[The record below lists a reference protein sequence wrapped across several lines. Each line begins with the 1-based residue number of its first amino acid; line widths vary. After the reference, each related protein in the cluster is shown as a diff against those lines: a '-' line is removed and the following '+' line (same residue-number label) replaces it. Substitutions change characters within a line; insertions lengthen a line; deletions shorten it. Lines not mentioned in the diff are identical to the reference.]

1 MSASDPP
8 SDELPPSY
16 GRTGPLS
23 FAWGKSPDVGSEIV
37 GRDHELTRVRT
48 LLEATRAGATTT
60 LVVEGEPGIGKTTL
74 LEAAERM
81 ATGFR
86 CLWVRGVE
94 SESVL
99 AHAGLLQALSPVRD
113 RLAEIPGA
121 QATALSLALGWG
133 SAAAPSER
141 FLVAAAVLSILAA
154 ESERAPVLVLVDDL
168 QWVDRESA
176 AALGF
181 AARRLR
187 EDPVC
192 FVWAA
197 RSGSIATEF
206 GQGTPVLTL
215 AGLFHADA
223 VALVR
228 DRVANDVVERLID
241 DTGGNPLGILEIA
254 RRLTDA
260 QRVGAA
266 PLPNPLPVGDR
277 LGIVYEQQLTGL
289 SAHAWRA
296 VLLFALNRSG
306 ISATVAAALVRE
318 GADVA
323 AALDEAQDRGVL
335 VRSGAEIGFRHPLLR
350 TSVLAVAT
358 SAQQR
363 SAHRAL
369 ADVLAA
375 DSYSLAGTW
384 HRAEAASGPDPGL
397 AQDLVRAAD
406 LSRTR
411 QGYAAASAAMERA
424 ALLVGDPALTADW
437 LATAASDAMLAGDAD
452 RTRSLAA
459 RVLDGPSPPRAHG
472 RALFTLGL
480 LEEYSGSVPYAVEL
494 LASAAERLD
503 GAHRTRALAELA
515 LARFRLNDVAG
526 FGECAAR
533 IQEAADHND
542 PEQRMLS
549 DFTRGVAATLGGD
562 LAAGQVLLSDV
573 TDQIARPP
581 LRDDPRSLL
590 FLGLAGGFLGD
601 PREAMVLGSAQLS
614 QVRNRGALGVLV
626 PALALFAAARAWL
639 GDHAGAFADAGE
651 SAELG
656 EQLGYAADAAVAVE
670 MLAWQSAARGLHD
683 DAHAA
688 LARARSLT
696 DRAGTTGFAAHQ
708 AVTAAFCALCR
719 ANPAAAV
726 SLLEARMAADGGVGS
741 MGEPLGVAPYLVEAY
756 VAVGR
761 RDEAVA
767 LADRFAAVTPPAA
780 PPWLRALVAR
790 CRGLTATDDETA
802 AQEFEAALA
811 AQADPPDTFETA
823 RTHLLY
829 GARLRRSGQR
839 VKAREQLRTAH
850 DAFAEMDLT
859 AWVQRAANEL
869 AATGAKPRTRRP
881 QPNEPLTSQ
890 ETQIALHAAKG
901 MSNKEIAA
909 ALFLSPKTVEHH
921 LSSVYRKRGFRS
933 RAELAGS
940 LGISDKRWI

>member
-1 MSASDPP
+1 M
-8 SDELPPSY
+8 
-16 GRTGPLS
+16 
-23 FAWGKSPDVGSEIV
+23 
-37 GRDHELTRVRT
+37 GRDHELARVRA
-48 LLEATRAGATTT
+48 LLEATFEGATTT

-99 AHAGLLQALSPVRD
+99 AHAGLLQALGPIRD
-113 RLAEIPGA
+113 GLAEIPGA

-133 SAAAPSER
+133 PAAAPSER
-141 FLVAAAVLSILAA
+141 FLVAAAVLSLLAA

-197 RSGSIATEF
+197 RSGSISPEF
-206 GQGTPVLTL
+206 VQGMPVLRL
-215 AGLFHADA
+215 AGLARADA
-223 VALVR
+223 LALVP
-228 DRVANDVVERLID
+228 DRLADGVVERLVD

-254 RRLTDA
+254 RHLTDA

-266 PLPNPLPVGDR
+266 PLPIALPVGDR
-277 LGIVYEQQLTGL
+277 LGVVYEQQLTGL
-289 SAHAWRA
+289 SAPARRA
-296 VLLFALNRSG
+296 VLLSALNRSG
-306 ISATVAAALVRE
+306 TSATVAAALVRE
-318 GADVA
+318 GVDVA
-323 AALDEAQDRGVL
+323 AALDEAQDHGVL
-335 VRSGAEIGFRHPLLR
+335 VRHGAEIGFRHPLLR

-363 SAHRAL
+363 SAHRGL
-369 ADVLAA
+369 ADVLTT
-375 DSYSLAGTW
+375 DPQSLAGTW
-384 HRAEAASGPDPGL
+384 HRAEAAAGPDREL

-406 LSRTR
+406 QSRTR

-424 ALLVGDPALTADW
+424 ALLNDDAALTAEW
-437 LATAASDAMLAGDAD
+437 TATAAADAFLAGDAD
-452 RTRSLAA
+452 RTRALVA
-459 RVLDGPSPPRAHG
+459 RVLEGSSPPRAHG

-480 LEEYSGSVPYAVEL
+480 LEEYAGSVPYAVEL

-503 GAHRTRALAELA
+503 GEERTRALAELA
-515 LARFRLNDVAG
+515 LARFRINDVAG
-526 FGECAAR
+526 IGECAAR
-533 IQEAADHND
+533 ISEAADHND

-549 DFTRGVAATLGGD
+549 DFTRGLAATLGGD
-562 LAAGQVLLSDV
+562 LVAGAALLGDV
-573 TDQIARPP
+573 IERISRPP
-581 LRDDPRSLL
+581 LRNDPRSLL

-601 PREAMVLGSAQLS
+601 PRGVMAAGSYQLS

-651 SAELG
+651 ASELG
-656 EQLGYAADAAVAVE
+656 DQLGYAADAAVAVE
-670 MLAWQSAARGLHD
+670 MLAWQSAARGLHE
-683 DAHAA
+683 DAHTA
-688 LARARSLT
+688 LDRAKSLT

-719 ANPAAAV
+719 ADPAAAV
-726 SLLEARMAADGGVGS
+726 SLLEARIAADGGVGS
-741 MGEPLGVAPYLVEAY
+741 MGEPLGVAPDLVEAY

-761 RDEAVA
+761 RDDASA
-767 LADRFAAVTPPAA
+767 LAERFAAVTPPAA
-780 PPWLRALVAR
+780 PSWLRALVAR
-790 CRGLTATDDETA
+790 CRGLTAEDDETA
-802 AQEFEAALA
+802 VQAFEAALLA
-811 AQADPPDTFETA
+811 HADGPDTFETA
-823 RTHLLY
+823 RTQLLY

-839 VKAREQLRTAH
+839 VKAREQLRAAH
-850 DAFAEMDLT
+850 DAFAGMDLT
-859 AWVQRAANEL
+859 AWVTRAADEL

-881 QPNEPLTSQ
+881 QPTEPLTSQ
-890 ETQIALHAAKG
+890 ETRVALHAAKG
-901 MSNKEIAA
+901 MPNKEIAA

-940 LGISDKRWI
+940 FRPHEDG